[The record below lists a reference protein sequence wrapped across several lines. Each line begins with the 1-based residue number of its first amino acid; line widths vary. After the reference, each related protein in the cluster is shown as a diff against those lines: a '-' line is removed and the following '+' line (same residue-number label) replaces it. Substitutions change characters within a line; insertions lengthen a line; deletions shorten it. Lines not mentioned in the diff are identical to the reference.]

1 MLPPKQKRRVY
12 NKTTGR
18 KYGGSVA
25 AYDAS
30 PARKAARAERNRAR
44 YKEIKAGKAKVGDGK
59 DVDHKAGLKAGNV
72 NSNLRVIPRSK
83 NRSFKRNPKGKMIKQ
98 NY

>member
-1 MLPPKQKRRVY
+1 MLPPKAKRRVY

-18 KYGGSVA
+18 KYDGKVA

-44 YKEIKAGKAKVGDGK
+44 YKEMKLGKARVGDGM
-59 DVDHKAGLKAGNV
+59 DVDHRQGLKKGNT
-72 NSNLRVIPRSK
+72 NTNLRVIPRSK
-83 NRSFKRNPKGKMIKQ
+83 NRSFQRTTTGKMKKQ